1 MQDEVCLLRKGM
13 EENAF
18 NNTNELE
25 KIEFLQSCI
34 SQMDRLLVKS
44 EKECRKQ
51 VRELKKELVRK
62 DRLLIEVK
70 DLQLC
75 LPLSIFRITF
85 SKINCRG
92 KKVSQKIRG
101 VLKSRLIRRFRSW
114 NNDIKGCW
122 TNNISSLRWRRRRT

>member
-13 EENAF
+13 EENAL

-25 KIEFLQSCI
+25 KIQFLQSCI

-70 DLQLC
+70 Q
-75 LPLSIFRITF
+75 
-85 SKINCRG
+85 
-92 KKVSQKIRG
+92 
-101 VLKSRLIRRFRSW
+101 
-114 NNDIKGCW
+114 
-122 TNNISSLRWRRRRT
+122 